1 MGFFGG
7 FTVITIIHNHPGRW
21 LVLMTITERN
31 YKQNKLR
38 EQMYHHSQQADWCRE
53 EILRLTR
60 EYKEQNLNLHQ
71 EMFKAN

>member
-1 MGFFGG
+1 MD
-7 FTVITIIHNHPGRW
+7 
-21 LVLMTITERN
+21 VLKRTAEKMTITERN

-60 EYKEQNLNLHQ
+60 EYKEQNLNLYM
-71 EMFKAN
+71 EMFADAP